1 MPRYRFYDSIRSI
14 RSPASMGNVAKTG
27 CLLIWLVF
35 SFGCSPPRG
44 VYHTVQPGQTLYRIG
59 QTYKVDANYL
69 ARVNGI
75 YDPSQLKVG
84 KRLFIPGASRRQF
97 VPSTATVANVPQR
110 KSPKST
116 PAPKP
121 SLSSKVNVT
130 PVPDAPARLSGSSSA
145 EKYVTIPKNDKKIP
159 SGNFIWPVHG
169 KLLKPFGQQ
178 GYGGRKG
185 VEIEVKQGQNI
196 VAAAAGRVT
205 YSDNGIS
212 GYGNLIILKHADD
225 FYTVYGFN
233 KKNLVSTGAYVS
245 KGERIALGGAPPG
258 CDGSRLHF
266 EIRHGKNALNPV
278 TCLP

>member
-1 MPRYRFYDSIRSI
+1 MLRYRSHDSIRSI
-14 RSPASMGNVAKTG
+14 RSFVSICDVAKTG
-27 CLLIWLVF
+27 CLLIWLVLF
-35 SFGCSPPRG
+35 FGCSPPRG
-44 VYHTVQPGQTLYRIG
+44 VYHTVQSGQTLYRIG
-59 QTYKVDANYL
+59 QTYKVDPDYL

-84 KRLFIPGASRRQF
+84 KRLLIPGANRRRY
-97 VPSTATVANVPQR
+97 VPATATVAAGTQR
-110 KSPKST
+110 KPLPSK
-116 PAPKP
+116 PASKP
-121 SLSSKVNVT
+121 SSSSKANVK
-130 PVPDAPARLSGSSSA
+130 PVASRVPATSSVKNSSSIKKNA
-145 EKYVTIPKNDKKIP
+145 EKTPP
-159 SGNFIWPVHG
+159 ANFIWPVHG

-185 VEIEVKQGQNI
+185 VEIEVKYGQNI

-245 KGERIALGGAPPG
+245 KGERIALGGSPPG

-278 TCLP
+278 ACLP

>member
-1 MPRYRFYDSIRSI
+1 MLRCRFHDSIRSI
-14 RSPASMGNVAKTG
+14 RSSVGMGKVTKAG
-27 CLLIWLVF
+27 CLLIWLVLF
-35 SFGCSPPRG
+35 FGCSPPRG

-59 QTYKVDANYL
+59 QTYNVDSDYL

-84 KRLFIPGASRRQF
+84 KRLLIPGASRRRY
-97 VPSTATVANVPQR
+97 VPATASITNDPQR
-110 KSPKST
+110 KPLASK
-116 PAPKP
+116 PASKT
-121 SLSSKVNVT
+121 SSSSKANVK
-130 PVPDAPARLSGSSSA
+130 PVPSHAPATSSIKSSSTL
-145 EKYVTIPKNDKKIP
+145 KKNGKKTSP
-159 SGNFIWPVHG
+159 ANFIWPVHG

-185 VEIEVKQGQNI
+185 IEIEVKQGQNI

-233 KKNLVSTGAYVS
+233 KRNLVSTGAYVS
-245 KGERIALGGAPPG
+245 KGERIALGGSPPG
-258 CDGSRLHF
+258 CNDSRLHF
-266 EIRHGKNALNPV
+266 EIRQGKNALNPV

>member
-1 MPRYRFYDSIRSI
+1 MLRYRFHESIRSI
-14 RSPASMGNVAKTG
+14 RSSVGMGTIVKACG
-27 CLLIWLVF
+27 LLIWLILF
-35 SFGCSPPRG
+35 FGCSPPRG

-59 QTYKVDANYL
+59 QTYKVDADYL

-84 KRLFIPGASRRQF
+84 KRLLIPGASRRRYVPATASITNHPQSNSPASKS
-97 VPSTATVANVPQR
+97 VSKPSTSSKASVKPVLSHA
-110 KSPKST
+110 
-116 PAPKP
+116 PAASSVKNPP
-121 SLSSKVNVT
+121 SL
-130 PVPDAPARLSGSSSA
+130 
-145 EKYVTIPKNDKKIP
+145 EKKANKTP

-185 VEIEVKQGQNI
+185 VEIEVKHGQNI

-225 FYTVYGFN
+225 YYTVYGFN

-245 KGERIALGGAPPG
+245 KGERIALGGSPPG
-258 CDGSRLHF
+258 CEGSRLHF

>member
-1 MPRYRFYDSIRSI
+1 MLWYRFHESIRSI
-14 RSPASMGNVAKTG
+14 RSSVGMGTIVKA
-27 CLLIWLVF
+27 CVLLIWLVLF
-35 SFGCSPPRG
+35 FGCSPPRG

-59 QTYKVDANYL
+59 QTYKVDADYL

-84 KRLFIPGASRRQF
+84 KRLLIPGASRRRYVPATASITNHPQNNSPASKP
-97 VPSTATVANVPQR
+97 VSKPSTSSKASVKPVLSHAPAASSVENPPSLE
-110 KSPKST
+110 KKAKKT
-116 PAPKP
+116 PA
-121 SLSSKVNVT
+121 
-130 PVPDAPARLSGSSSA
+130 
-145 EKYVTIPKNDKKIP
+145 
-159 SGNFIWPVHG
+159 GNFMWPVHG

-185 VEIEVKQGQNI
+185 VEIEVKHGQNI

-225 FYTVYGFN
+225 YYTVYGFN

-245 KGERIALGGAPPG
+245 KGERIALGGSPPG
-258 CDGSRLHF
+258 CNGSRLHF

>member
-1 MPRYRFYDSIRSI
+1 MLRYRFNKSIRSI
-14 RSPASMGNVAKTG
+14 RSALRMGNLVKAG
-27 CLLIWLVF
+27 SLVIWLVLL
-35 SFGCSPPRG
+35 FGCSPPRG

-59 QTYKVDANYL
+59 QTYNIDADYL
-69 ARVNGI
+69 ARVNAI

-84 KRLFIPGASRRQF
+84 KRLFIPGASRRRF
-97 VPSTATVANVPQR
+97 VPATASTASVPQPKAPISKPVSQPSSSAKANV
-110 KSPKST
+110 
-116 PAPKP
+116 KP
-121 SLSSKVNVT
+121 LPS
-130 PVPDAPARLSGSSSA
+130 RLSGSSSA
-145 EKYVTIPKNDKKIP
+145 EKYSTIKKNDKKTP

-185 VEIEVKQGQNI
+185 IEIEVNHGQNI

-205 YSDNGIS
+205 YSDDGIG

-225 FYTVYGFN
+225 YYTVYGFN

-258 CDGSRLHF
+258 CEGSRLHF

-278 TCLP
+278 NCLP

>member
-1 MPRYRFYDSIRSI
+1 MLRYRFNYSIRPM
-14 RSPASMGNVAKTG
+14 RSSVGMGNLAKAC
-27 CLLIWLVF
+27 CLLIWLVLF
-35 SFGCSPPRG
+35 FGCSPPRG

-59 QTYKVDANYL
+59 QTYTVDADYL

-84 KRLFIPGASRRQF
+84 KRLFIPGANRRRY
-97 VPSTATVANVPQR
+97 VPATATITDSPQR
-110 KSPKST
+110 KPLASKPPS
-116 PAPKP
+116 KP
-121 SLSSKVNVT
+121 SSSSKTNVK
-130 PVPDAPARLSGSSSA
+130 PVSSIAPATSSVESSSSL
-145 EKYVTIPKNDKKIP
+145 KKTAKKTS

-185 VEIEVKQGQNI
+185 IEIEVRHGQNI

-245 KGERIALGGAPPG
+245 KGERIALGGSPPG

-278 TCLP
+278 VCLP